1 MRRPRRYLCP
11 SAQSSFGLTI
21 DTTGAFKEIIW
32 EEIFS
37 LVQHCRID
45 FTEAWD
51 MPVFMRTWWFQRI
64 EKMREEIKKQ
74 NTPQNPGHVDPF
86 GRSHGK

>member
-1 MRRPRRYLCP
+1 
-11 SAQSSFGLTI
+11 
-21 DTTGAFKEIIW
+21 
-32 EEIFS
+32 
-37 LVQHCRID
+37 
-45 FTEAWD
+45 